1 MYLRK
6 LSKLKIQFKNKDSED
21 DNPNNFRKMERAM
34 IKNI

>member
-6 LSKLKIQFKNKDSED
+6 LSKLKIQFKNKDSEE